1 MVVNK
6 EYMTQETFFGFKKVN
21 FSEKENLV
29 KNVFNSVASKY
40 DVMNDF
46 MSFGVHRHWKDE
58 MVKELH
64 FRPTKTYKIL
74 DVAGGTGD
82 IALRILKKMQNQ
94 KIKGE
99 IEILDI
105 NYEMI
110 KYCRN
115 KMIDK
120 NLLDHFKFTVASG
133 QDLPHKDNSVDFY
146 TIAFGIRN
154 FTDIKKGLSEAKRV
168 LKPGGKFICLEFS
181 KVNNDILRKFYE
193 LYSFNIIPK
202 IGDLITKDKDSY
214 QYLVE
219 SIEKFP
225 KQEEFKKMIE
235 EAGFHDVDYC
245 NLSFG
250 TCAIHVAI
258 A

>member
-1 MVVNK
+1 MNK
-6 EYMTQETFFGFKKVN
+6 ETFFGFKKVN
-21 FSEKENLV
+21 LSEKENLV

-40 DVMNDF
+40 DIMNDL
-46 MSFGVHRHWKDE
+46 MSFGIHRHWKDE

-64 FRPTKTYKIL
+64 FRPTKKYKIL

-82 IALRILKKMQNQ
+82 VAIRIFNKLKKQN
-94 KIKGE
+94 IEGD

-105 NYEMI
+105 NAQMI
-110 KYCRN
+110 KYCRD
-115 KMIDK
+115 KMADK
-120 NLLDHFKFTVASG
+120 NLLNDFKFTVASG

-146 TIAFGIRN
+146 SIAFGIRN
-154 FTDIKKGLSEAKRV
+154 FTDIKKGLEEAKRV

-181 KVNNDILRKFYE
+181 KVNNKILKKFYE

-202 IGDLITKDKDSY
+202 IGGLITKDQDSY

-235 EAGFHDVDYC
+235 DAGFC
-245 NLSFG
+245 NVNYYDQSFG
-250 TCAIHVAI
+250 TCAIHVGNA
-258 A
+258 

>member
-1 MVVNK
+1 
-6 EYMTQETFFGFKKVN
+6 MTQETFFGFKKIN
-21 FSEKENLV
+21 FSEKEDLV
-29 KNVFNSVASKY
+29 KNVFNSVASNY
-40 DVMNDF
+40 DIMNDL
-46 MSFGVHRHWKDE
+46 MSFGAHRHWKDE

-64 FRPTKTYKIL
+64 FRPTKPYKIL

-82 IALRILKKMQNQ
+82 VSLRILKKMQNQ
-94 KIKGE
+94 KIEGE

-105 NYEMI
+105 NSEMI
-110 KYCRN
+110 KYCQE
-115 KMIDK
+115 KMINK
-120 NLLDHFKFTVASG
+120 NILNKFQFTVASG
-133 QDLPHKDNSVDFY
+133 QNLPHEDNSIDFY

-154 FTDIKKGLSEAKRV
+154 FTDIKKGLDEAKRV
-168 LKPGGKFICLEFS
+168 LKTGGKFICLEFS

-193 LYSFNIIPK
+193 LYSFNIVPK
-202 IGDLITKDKDSY
+202 IGQLVAKDKDSY

-235 EAGFHDVDYC
+235 EAGFHNVDYY

-250 TCAIHVAI
+250 TCAIHVGTV
-258 A
+258 

>member
-1 MVVNK
+1 
-6 EYMTQETFFGFKKVN
+6 MTKETFFGFKKVK
-21 FSEKENLV
+21 SQEKENLV

-40 DVMNDF
+40 DLMNDF
-46 MSFGVHRHWKDE
+46 MSFGIHRHWKDK
-58 MVKELH
+58 MIKELN
-64 FRPTKTYKIL
+64 FKPNKSYKIL

-82 IALRILKKMQNQ
+82 IALRIFNKMQQNN
-94 KIKGE
+94 ISGE

-105 NYEMI
+105 NAEMI
-110 KYCRN
+110 RYCRE
-115 KMIDK
+115 KMINK
-120 NLLDHFKFTVASG
+120 NLLDHFQFTVASG
-133 QDLPHKDNSVDFY
+133 QDLPHKDNSIDFY

-154 FTDIKKGLSEAKRV
+154 FTDIKKGLSEAKRI
-168 LKPGGKFICLEFS
+168 LKSQGKFICLEFS
-181 KVNNDILRKFYE
+181 KVNNEILRKFYE

-202 IGDLITKDKDSY
+202 IGDLVTKDQNSY

-235 EAGFHDVDYC
+235 DVGFKDVNYY

-250 TCAIHVAI
+250 ICTIHVAT

>member
-1 MVVNK
+1 MNK
-6 EYMTQETFFGFKKVN
+6 ETFFGFKKVKIT
-21 FSEKENLV
+21 EKENLV

-40 DVMNDF
+40 DIMNDL
-46 MSFGVHRHWKDE
+46 MSFGIHRHWKDE
-58 MVKELH
+58 MVKELN
-64 FRPTKTYKIL
+64 FRPTKKYKIL

-82 IALRILKKMQNQ
+82 IALRILKKMQQ
-94 KIKGE
+94 KNITGE

-105 NYEMI
+105 NSEMI
-110 KYCRN
+110 KYGRDRIIN
-115 KMIDK
+115 K
-120 NLLDHFKFTVASG
+120 NLLDHFQFTVASG
-133 QDLPHKDNSVDFY
+133 QDLPHEDNSVDFY

-154 FTDIKKGLSEAKRV
+154 FTDIKKGLQEAKRV

-202 IGDLITKDKDSY
+202 IGGFVTKDQDSY

-225 KQEEFKKMIE
+225 KQEEFKIMLE
-235 EAGFHDVDYC
+235 DAGFTDVNYK

-250 TCAIHVAI
+250 TCALHIGNK
-258 A
+258 